1 MNTDKIF
8 RFLLSV
14 FIRVHLWPLIP
25 FAAACW
31 AQTAVTIAAHPESPG
46 IAIARDFIG
55 LSFETGSIASATG
68 FPAENPVL
76 QRMVAQVGPGLL
88 RFGGN
93 SVDTLT
99 GWMRGQRTP
108 STPSSVITSSDADRV
123 FAFARTVGWRVLFSL
138 NLGHGDPATDAD
150 EADYVYGSA
159 SDVLSGFEIGN
170 EPDLYHSNGLRPT
183 TYTVNDYMAEWQTYA
198 DAIQTKVP
206 AAVLTGSAAAGSITT
221 WTSIFASQ
229 LGSRIALLTQHL
241 YPLAPTSA
249 VSSTASNVA
258 SIPHILGA
266 TARQTEDTDG
276 SELQQIAQGQKIPW
290 RMAETNSCYN
300 GGETGVSNVFASAL
314 WGVDYMFTLAGR
326 NSAGVNFHG
335 GGTGTYTPIAVTT
348 TQATA
353 RPLYYAL
360 LLFRAAARG
369 RVVPVTVSTNGV
381 NLTAYGALDDDG
393 TLRLTVINKDTT
405 QDAAVSMAPG
415 SGYTTALAMR
425 LAAPAVDSTTGV
437 TLGGSS
443 VQADGS
449 WLPAQLEN
457 ISSSGGA
464 FLTTVPAASAVL
476 VNFGNGNMAVAN
488 AAGGQREIAPNSLAS
503 AYGQPLGMV
512 ESTSP
517 SGTPVAGLAGVVA
530 TMTDAAGAT
539 RPLALTYAGPS
550 QVNFLVPDGTATGT
564 ATVHIGAVSGTVT
577 VSAVAP
583 GLFSMGASTT
593 AAAGAI
599 RVPNGQTTQTVL
611 PVFDC
616 SSGACNTVPIVIDNQ
631 STVYVSLYGTGLRG
645 AAASSVT
652 CTVGGV
658 QAPVTYAGPQG
669 PFAGLD
675 QVNISIP
682 AALRGRGEV
691 DVVVTAGGKAS
702 NAVRLGFGG

>member
-1 MNTDKIF
+1 MRCIAPICA
-8 RFLLSV
+8 LA
-14 FIRVHLWPLIP
+14 W
-25 FAAACW
+25 AAACC
-31 AQTAVTIAAHPESPG
+31 AQTTVAIAAHPESPG
-46 IAIARDFIG
+46 IAMAHDFIG
-55 LSFETGSIASATG
+55 LSFESGSLTTATG

-93 SVDTLT
+93 SVDKLT
-99 GWMRGQRTP
+99 GWLRGPRVP
-108 STPSSVITSSDADRV
+108 STPASIIAASDVDRA
-123 FAFARTVGWRVLFSL
+123 FAFARAVGWRVLFSL
-138 NLGHGDPATDAD
+138 ALGQGDPATDAD
-150 EADYVYGSA
+150 EADYVYHSA

-170 EPDLYHSNGLRPT
+170 EPDLFHSNGLRPA
-183 TYTVNDYMAEWQTYA
+183 TYTVNDYMAEWRTYA
-198 DAIQTKVP
+198 DAIRNKVP

-221 WTSIFASQ
+221 WTTTFASQ

-258 SIPHILGA
+258 SIPHILGSA
-266 TARQTEDTDG
+266 AHQTEDTDG
-276 SELQQIAQGQKIPW
+276 SQLQQIAQGQKIPW

-300 GGETGVSNVFASAL
+300 GGEKGVSDVFASAL

-335 GGTGTYTPIAVTT
+335 GGTGTYTPIAVTA

-369 RVVPVTVSTNGV
+369 RVVPVTVTANGV

-393 TLRLTVINKDTT
+393 TLRVTVIDKDLT
-405 QDAAVSMAPG
+405 QDAAVSIAPG
-415 SGYTTALAMR
+415 AGYTAALAMR
-425 LAAPAVDSTTGV
+425 LTAPAVDSTTGV
-437 TLGGSS
+437 TLGAAS

-449 WLPAQLEN
+449 WLPAELEN
-457 ISSSGGA
+457 LPSSGGV
-464 FLTTVPAASAVL
+464 FLTTVRAASAVL
-476 VNFGNGNMAVAN
+476 AVFGNGSMAVVS
-488 AAGGQREIAPNSLAS
+488 AAGGRTEIAPNGLAS
-503 AYGQPLGMV
+503 AYGQALGVV
-512 ESTSP
+512 ESQSP
-517 SGTPVAGLAGVVA
+517 SGTPVAGLAGVIA

-539 RPLALTYAGPS
+539 RPLALAYAGPS
-550 QVNFLVPDGTATGT
+550 QVNFLVPAGTATGT
-564 ATVHIGAVSGTVT
+564 ATLHIGAVNGTVM
-577 VSAVAP
+577 VSAAAP

-599 RVPNGQTTQTVL
+599 RVPNGQTTQTAV

-616 SSGACNTVPIVIDNQ
+616 GSGTCSTVPIAIDNQ

-645 AAASSVT
+645 AASSVT

-658 QAPVTYAGPQG
+658 PVLVTYAGPQG
-669 PFAGLD
+669 AFPGLD

-691 DVVVTAGGKAS
+691 DVVVSASGHAS
-702 NAVRLGFGG
+702 NAVRLAFGG

>member
-1 MNTDKIF
+1 M
-8 RFLLSV
+8 
-14 FIRVHLWPLIP
+14 
-25 FAAACW
+25 
-31 AQTAVTIAAHPESPG
+31 
-46 IAIARDFIG
+46 
-55 LSFETGSIASATG
+55 
-68 FPAENPVL
+68 
-76 QRMVAQVGPGLL
+76 
-88 RFGGN
+88 
-93 SVDTLT
+93 
-99 GWMRGQRTP
+99 
-108 STPSSVITSSDADRV
+108 
-123 FAFARTVGWRVLFSL
+123 GWRVLFSL
-138 NLGHGDPATDAD
+138 ALGQGDPATDAD
-150 EADYVYGSA
+150 EADYVYHSA

-170 EPDLYHSNGLRPT
+170 EPDLFHSNGLRPS
-183 TYTVNDYMAEWQTYA
+183 TYTVNDYMAEWRTYA
-198 DAIQTKVP
+198 NAIQARVP

-221 WTSIFASQ
+221 WTTTFASQ

-258 SIPHILGA
+258 SIPHILGS

-276 SELQQIAQGQKIPW
+276 SQLQQIAQGQKIPW

-300 GGETGVSNVFASAL
+300 GGEKGVSDVFASAL

-326 NSAGVNFHG
+326 NAAGVNFHG

-393 TLRLTVINKDTT
+393 TLRVTAINKDMT
-405 QDAAVSMAPG
+405 QDAAVSIAPG
-415 SGYTTALAMR
+415 AGYTTALAMR
-425 LAAPAVDSTTGV
+425 LAAPAADSTTGV
-437 TLGGSS
+437 TLGGAS

-457 ISSSGGA
+457 IPSSGGA
-464 FLTTVPAASAVL
+464 FSTTVRAASAVL
-476 VNFGNGNMAVAN
+476 VVFGNGSMAVVS
-488 AAGGQREIAPNSLAS
+488 AAGGRTEIAPNGLAS
-503 AYGQPLGMV
+503 AYGQALGVV
-512 ESTSP
+512 ERSSP
-517 SGTPVAGLAGVVA
+517 SSGPVASLAGVIA
-530 TMTDAAGAT
+530 TITDAAGAMQ
-539 RPLALTYAGPS
+539 PLALTYAGPS
-550 QVNFLVPDGTATGT
+550 QVNFLVPGGTATGV

-577 VSAVAP
+577 VSAAAP

-599 RVPNGQTTQTVL
+599 RVPNGQTTQTAV

-616 SSGACNTVPIVIDNQ
+616 GSGTCATVPIAIDNQ
-631 STVYVSLYGTGLRG
+631 STVYLSLYGTGLRG
-645 AAASSVT
+645 AASSVT

-658 QAPVTYAGPQG
+658 PVPVTYAGPQG
-669 PFAGLD
+669 GFPGLD

-691 DVVVTAGGKAS
+691 DVVVSAGGQAS
-702 NAVRLGFGG
+702 NAVRLAFGG

>member
-1 MNTDKIF
+1 
-8 RFLLSV
+8 
-14 FIRVHLWPLIP
+14 LIGALAW
-25 FAAACW
+25 AAAGW
-31 AQTAVTIAAHPESPG
+31 AQTTVTVAAHPESPG
-46 IAIARDFIG
+46 IAIPRDFIG
-55 LSFETGSIASATG
+55 LSFESGSLTTVSG

-93 SVDTLT
+93 SVDQLT
-99 GWMRGQRTP
+99 SWMRGQRTP
-108 STPSSVITSSDADRV
+108 STPTSVITSSDADRA
-123 FAFARTVGWRVLFSL
+123 FAFARAVGWRVLFSL

-170 EPDLYHSNGLRPT
+170 EPDLFHSNGLRPA
-183 TYTVNDYMAEWQTYA
+183 TYTINDYMAEWQTYA
-198 DAIQTKVP
+198 NAIRARVP

-221 WTSIFASQ
+221 WTTTFASQ

-241 YPLAPTSA
+241 YPLAPTS
-249 VSSTASNVA
+249 VNPNASNVA
-258 SIPHILGA
+258 SIPHILGSA
-266 TARQTEDTDG
+266 ARQTEDTDG
-276 SELQQIAQGQKIPW
+276 SQLQQIAQGQRIPW

-326 NSAGVNFHG
+326 NAAGVNFHG

-369 RVVPVTVSTNGV
+369 RVVPVTVSTTSV

-393 TLRLTVINKDTT
+393 TLRVTVINKDMT
-405 QDAAVSMAPG
+405 QDAAVSVAPG
-415 SGYTTALAMR
+415 AGYTTALAMR

-437 TLGGSS
+437 TLGGAS

-457 ISSSGGA
+457 VPASGGA
-464 FLTTVPAASAVL
+464 FATTVPAASAVL
-476 VNFGNGNMAVAN
+476 AVFGSGSMAVAN
-488 AAGGQREIAPNSLAS
+488 AAGGGLEIAPNSLAS
-503 AYGQPLGMV
+503 AYGQALGVV
-512 ESTSP
+512 ESQPP
-517 SGTPVAGLAGVVA
+517 SGTPVAGLAGVIA
-530 TMTDAAGAT
+530 TITDAAGAT
-539 RPLALTYAGPS
+539 RPLSLAYAGPS
-550 QVNFLVPDGTATGT
+550 QVNFLVPAGTATGA
-564 ATVHIGAVSGTVT
+564 ATVHIGAVNAAVT
-577 VSAVAP
+577 VSTAAP

-599 RVPNGQTTQTVL
+599 RVPNGQTTQTAV

-616 SSGACNTVPIVIDNQ
+616 GSGTCNPVPIAIDNQ
-631 STVYVSLYGTGLRG
+631 STVYVSLYATGLRG
-645 AAASSVT
+645 AASSVT

-658 QAPVTYAGPQG
+658 PAPVTYAGPQG
-669 PFAGLD
+669 VFPGLD

-682 AALRGRGEV
+682 AALRGRGAV
-691 DVVVTAGGKAS
+691 DVVVSAGGQAS
-702 NAVRLGFGG
+702 NAVRLAFGG

>member
-1 MNTDKIF
+1 M
-8 RFLLSV
+8 RGSA
-14 FIRVHLWPLIP
+14 LIG
-25 FAAACW
+25 ALAWSSACW
-31 AQTAVTIAAHPESPG
+31 AQTTVTVAAHPESPG
-46 IAIARDFIG
+46 IAIPRDFIG
-55 LSFETGSIASATG
+55 LSFESGSLTTATG

-93 SVDTLT
+93 SVDKLT
-99 GWMRGQRTP
+99 GWLRGPRTP
-108 STPSSVITSSDADRV
+108 STPSSVIAASDVDRA
-123 FAFARTVGWRVLFSL
+123 FAFARAVGWRVLFSL
-138 NLGHGDPATDAD
+138 ALGQGDPATDAD
-150 EADYVYGSA
+150 EADYVFRSA

-170 EPDLYHSNGLRPT
+170 EPDLYHSNGLRPA
-183 TYTVNDYMAEWQTYA
+183 TYTVNDYMAEWRTYA
-198 DAIQTKVP
+198 GAIQNQVP

-221 WTSIFASQ
+221 WTTTFASQ

-258 SIPHILGA
+258 SIPHILGT

-276 SELQQIAQGQKIPW
+276 SQLQQIALGQKIPW

-300 GGETGVSNVFASAL
+300 GGEKGVSDVFASAL

-369 RVVPVTVSTNGV
+369 RVVPVTVSTSGV
-381 NLTAYGALDDDG
+381 NLTVYSALDDDG
-393 TLRLTVINKDTT
+393 TLRVTAINKDMT
-405 QDAAVSMAPG
+405 QDAAVSIAPG
-415 SGYTTALAMR
+415 AGYTTALAMR
-425 LAAPAVDSTTGV
+425 LAAPAADSTTGV
-437 TLGGSS
+437 TLGGAF

-457 ISSSGGA
+457 LPSSGGA
-464 FLTTVPAASAVL
+464 FPTTVRAASAVL
-476 VNFGNGNMAVAN
+476 AVFGSGNMAVVN
-488 AAGGQREIAPNSLAS
+488 AAGGGAGIAPNSLAS
-503 AYGQPLGMV
+503 AYGQALGVV
-512 ESTSP
+512 ESQPP
-517 SGTPVAGLAGVVA
+517 SGTLAAGLAGVNA

-539 RPLALTYAGPS
+539 RPLAFTYAGPS

-564 ATVHIGAVSGTVT
+564 ATVQIGAKNAAVT
-577 VSAVAP
+577 VSAAAP
-583 GLFSMGASTT
+583 GLFAMGASTT

-599 RVPNGQTTQTVL
+599 RVPNGQTAQTAL

-616 SSGACNTVPIVIDNQ
+616 GSGTCNPVPIAIDNQ
-631 STVYVSLYGTGLRG
+631 STVYVSLYATGLRG
-645 AAASSVT
+645 AAASTVT

-658 QAPVTYAGPQG
+658 PAPVTYAGPQG
-669 PFAGLD
+669 GFPGLD

-691 DVVVTAGGKAS
+691 DVVVSAGGQAS
-702 NAVRLGFGG
+702 NAVRLAFGG

>member
-1 MNTDKIF
+1 MRCIATVGA
-8 RFLLSV
+8 LA
-14 FIRVHLWPLIP
+14 W
-25 FAAACW
+25 AAACF
-31 AQTAVTIAAHPESPG
+31 AQTTVTIAAHPESPG

-55 LSFETGSIASATG
+55 LSFETGSLTTATG

-93 SVDTLT
+93 SVDKLT
-99 GWMRGQRTP
+99 GWLRGPRAP
-108 STPSSVITSSDADRV
+108 STPSSVIAASDVDRA
-123 FAFARTVGWRVLFSL
+123 FAFARAVGWRVLFSL
-138 NLGHGDPATDAD
+138 ALGQGDPATDAD
-150 EADYVYGSA
+150 EADYVYHSA

-170 EPDLYHSNGLRPT
+170 EPDLFHSNGLRPA
-183 TYTVNDYMAEWQTYA
+183 TYTVNDYMAEWRNYA
-198 DAIQTKVP
+198 DAIRNKVP

-221 WTSIFASQ
+221 WTTTFASQ

-258 SIPHILGA
+258 SIPHILGSA
-266 TARQTEDTDG
+266 AHQTEDTDG
-276 SELQQIAQGQKIPW
+276 SQLQQIAQGQKIPW

-300 GGETGVSNVFASAL
+300 GGEKGVSDVFASAL

-335 GGTGTYTPIAVTT
+335 GGTGTYTPIAVTA

-369 RVVPVTVSTNGV
+369 RVVPVTVTANGV

-393 TLRLTVINKDTT
+393 TLRVTVVNKDMA
-405 QDAAVSMAPG
+405 QDAAVSIAPG
-415 SGYTTALAMR
+415 AGYTTALAMR
-425 LAAPAVDSTTGV
+425 LTAPAVDSTTGV
-437 TLGGSS
+437 MLSGAS

-457 ISSSGGA
+457 LPSSGGA
-464 FLTTVPAASAVL
+464 FLTTVRAASAMLAV
-476 VNFGNGNMAVAN
+476 FGSGSMAVVN
-488 AAGGQREIAPNSLAS
+488 AAGGGTGIAPNSLAS
-503 AYGQPLGMV
+503 AYGQALGVV
-512 ESTSP
+512 ESQSP
-517 SGTPVAGLAGVVA
+517 SGTPVVGLAGVNA
-530 TMTDAAGAT
+530 TITDAAGAT
-539 RPLALTYAGPS
+539 RSLAIAYAGPS

-564 ATVHIGAVSGTVT
+564 ATVHIGAVNGTVT
-577 VSAVAP
+577 VSAAAP

-616 SSGACNTVPIVIDNQ
+616 GNGTCNTVPIAIDNQ
-631 STVYVSLYGTGLRG
+631 ST
-645 AAASSVT
+645 
-652 CTVGGV
+652 
-658 QAPVTYAGPQG
+658 
-669 PFAGLD
+669 
-675 QVNISIP
+675 
-682 AALRGRGEV
+682 
-691 DVVVTAGGKAS
+691 
-702 NAVRLGFGG
+702 